1 MIQLRTDR
9 DAEGI
14 LSPSDIQNSVMELK
28 NRLTDITKEYEKQ
41 FIYNTQEVGIK
52 HEKTR
57 SHLKFFD
64 NGNIELFTGG
74 STAGVLVNKKYQ
86 SLNMYGESVN
96 INTPTMRMST
106 NENSLI
112 WNSHSF
118 NPLMYQLSD
127 KKNPEWWDK
136 NRTYPFPGTA
146 YIDDL
151 KLNGTVR
158 WWCPGV
164 PNLCGRHQE
173 KGETHSGHW
182 VRKDIN
188 ITPFYWVRQDE
199 EYLKMLKENGI
210 PV

>member
-1 MIQLRTDR
+1 MNRLSSPTNSESLLSFSELEDN
-9 DAEGI
+9 I
-14 LSPSDIQNSVMELK
+14 LNIK
-28 NRLTDITKEYEKQ
+28 NRFIDVTQKYEQQ
-41 FIYNTQEVGIK
+41 FIYSTDEVGIK
-52 HEKTR
+52 HPGTR

-74 STAGVLVNKKYQ
+74 SSTGLIVNKGYQ

-96 INTPTMRMST
+96 INTPTIRMT
-106 NENSLI
+106 TEVDSLI

-118 NPLMYQLSD
+118 NPLLYQLSD
-127 KKNPEWWDK
+127 KKNPEWWNKDRV
-136 NRTYPFPGTA
+136 NPLPGST

-164 PNLCGRHQE
+164 PNLCGRHEE
-173 KGETHSGHW
+173 KGKTHSGHW

-188 ITPFYWVRQDE
+188 ITPFHWVRQDE
-199 EYLKMLKENGI
+199 EYMSILKENGI
-210 PV
+210 PI